1 MTKEELIK
9 MSVMTKELMD
19 EVASHRLEIDLL
31 REELEKV
38 TRERDS
44 YKSCWEESCWT
55 PDEISIPLERV

>member
-9 MSVMTKELMD
+9 MVT
-19 EVASHRLEIDLL
+19 SHRLEIDLL

-44 YKSCWEESCWT
+44 YKSCWEESCYT

>member
-1 MTKEELIK
+1 MTREELIK

-19 EVASHRLEIDLL
+19 EVATL
-31 REELEKV
+31 REELERV

-44 YKSCWEESCWT
+44 YRKCWEESCYT